1 MKTRSV
7 LLSIVVLAV
16 LASEAYCPKKR
27 ESLVVASKVKAYIK
41 SKGMMTSSLQP
52 DRLPMRVLAPYG
64 LAYTELMGSLSD
76 GEVISFVQRVITHH
90 AAQAKLEI
98 GLPRDIYERE
108 ADRMADQVIRH

>member
-1 MKTRSV
+1 
-7 LLSIVVLAV
+7 
-16 LASEAYCPKKR
+16 
-27 ESLVVASKVKAYIK
+27 
-41 SKGMMTSSLQP
+41 
-52 DRLPMRVLAPYG
+52 
-64 LAYTELMGSLSD
+64 MGSLSD